1 MQIVKS
7 KYQKFKDWFNEY
19 NMLLASIINI
29 FFIIFICY
37 QEGFNS
43 KIRIG
48 ILVPLIGV
56 CIGLILRIYVKYKKP

>member
-7 KYQKFKDWFNEY
+7 NYQKFKDWFNEN

-43 KIRIG
+43 KIIG
-48 ILVPLIGV
+48 ILVPLVGV
-56 CIGLILRIYVKYKKP
+56 CIGLIFRIYVKYKKP